1 MAKNQYESMD
11 EIWINLIGVL
21 VVAIVSIVGTIV
33 VKNGWESYILN
44 AWNAMQNLYNTWYS
58 VLLSYDAQLAEEIK
72 VLMNNLEEAFADSE
86 LTLKEFNSIRKSGMP
101 LWNRFLEFID
111 SRT

>member
-1 MAKNQYESMD
+1 MD
-11 EIWINLIGVL
+11 EIWINLIGVFI
-21 VVAIVSIVGTIV
+21 VAIVSIVGTII

-44 AWNAMQNLYNTWYS
+44 AWNAMRNLYNTWYS

-72 VLMNNLEEAFADSE
+72 MLMNTLEEAFADSE
-86 LTLKEFNSIRKSGMP
+86 LTLKEFNTIRKNAMP
-101 LWNRFLEFID
+101 IWNKFLEFVN